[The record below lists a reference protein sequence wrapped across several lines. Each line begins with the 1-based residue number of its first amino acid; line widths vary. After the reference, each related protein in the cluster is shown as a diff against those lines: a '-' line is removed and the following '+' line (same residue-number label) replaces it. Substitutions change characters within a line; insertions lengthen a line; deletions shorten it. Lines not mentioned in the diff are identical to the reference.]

1 MPKTSREVALEV
13 INRVHK
19 TGSYANLLLPKRL
32 QESGLDRRDRAFVTE
47 LTYGTLRA
55 KGTLDWII
63 KQHSKQK
70 LEKIP
75 DLVLDLI
82 RMSTYQIV
90 YMDVPDHAAVN
101 EAVVLAKKH
110 FHPGISKFVNGL
122 LRTIVREK
130 ENLPWP
136 SKEIDPTK
144 FISLKYFHPMWMVKM
159 WVEQFGIEETEALCE
174 ANNRV
179 PKLTIRVNALKT
191 TPEELTEALRR
202 AGWEVEPGR
211 YLREAL
217 VIKGAG
223 DLSKLSEFKDGHFYV
238 QDESSMIIG
247 HVVDPRPGEIVLDAA
262 AAPGGKSTH
271 MAELMQN
278 KGQIIAVEANP
289 NRVNLM
295 KQNIERM
302 DAKIVLALK
311 ADATKLKPVIKKPVD
326 RVLLDAPCSGL
337 GVLSRRPDA
346 RWTKKPEQIEEL
358 CRLQTE
364 MLISVAGFVKP
375 GGVLVYSVC
384 TLTEQETT
392 LPVERFLRTR
402 EDYYIEDISPYLP
415 EPLRKDVREGMMQLL
430 PHKHGID
437 GLFIARLRR
446 EE

>member
-1 MPKTSREVALEV
+1 MSKTSREVALEV
-13 INRVHK
+13 IHRVHK
-19 TGSYANLLLPKRL
+19 TGSYANLLLPKKL
-32 QESGLDRRDRAFVTE
+32 QESELDRRDRAFVTE

-63 KQHSKQK
+63 KRYSKQK

-101 EAVVLAKKH
+101 EAVVLAKKY

-122 LRTIVREK
+122 LRTIAREK
-130 ENLPWP
+130 EHLPWP
-136 SKEIDPTK
+136 DREKDPLK
-144 FISLKYFHPMWMVKM
+144 YISLMYFHPLWMVKM
-159 WVEQFGIEETEALCE
+159 WVEEFGIKDTEALCE
-174 ANNRV
+174 ANNRI
-179 PKLTIRVNALKT
+179 PRLTIRVNILKVA
-191 TPEELTEALRR
+191 PENLSDALRQG
-202 AGWEVEPGR
+202 GWEVEPGK

-217 VIKGAG
+217 AIRGAG
-223 DLSKLSEFKDGHFYV
+223 DISKLPQFKGGYFYV
-238 QDESSMIIG
+238 QDESSMMIS
-247 HVVDPRPGEIVLDAA
+247 HVVDPQPGETVLDAA
-262 AAPGGKSTH
+262 ASPGGKSTH

-278 KGQIIAVEANP
+278 KGQIIAVDANP

-302 DAKIVLALK
+302 GASIVLALK

-358 CRLQTE
+358 SRLQTD
-364 MLISVAGFVKP
+364 MLLSVAEFVVP

-384 TLTEQETT
+384 TLTRQETR
-392 LPVERFLRTR
+392 LVVERFLRVR
-402 EDYYIEDISPYLP
+402 EDFYIEDISPYLP
-415 EPLRKDVREGMMQLL
+415 EALHADVRDGMIQLL

-437 GLFIARLRR
+437 GLFMAKLRR